1 MIFDCCQ
8 ALPDIPNLFLQLEVF
23 IFKAPDLL
31 ILFLEDRV
39 EPLDGCQGHT
49 AGIDHVDEPVALS
62 YIEGSLEVLRHG
74 TDVTNGGTLVLI
86 IPGRNRDA
94 RKAREDLFAINRRN
108 VLLQVAVAGSN
119 TYTEVYAC
127 LACPNLLIRNIQR
140 IYPIGKLRYNE
151 SDRAVPVRSCP

>member
-1 MIFDCCQ
+1 MDEGHRRQVLCPTILSLRGLFRGLIFDCCQ

-39 EPLDGCQGHT
+39 EPLDGCQGNA
-49 AGIDHVDEPVALS
+49 AGVDHADEPVALAH
-62 YIEGSLEVLRHG
+62 IEGSLEVLRHG

-94 RKAREDLFAINRRN
+94 CKAREDLFPINRRN
-108 VLLQVAVAGSN
+108 VLLQVPVAGRYA
-119 TYTEVYAC
+119 YTEVYPV
-127 LACPNLLIRNIQR
+127 LACPNLLIRNI
-140 IYPIGKLRYNE
+140 
-151 SDRAVPVRSCP
+151 